1 LPKLTKPYFAASVA
15 VLSTLAIIAEIISD
29 LFPLRVPWGMKLDFV
44 GVIWVLAFFL
54 YGLSHALCVSI
65 ITTIFILGYSPTA
78 FVGAAMKFIA
88 TVPMFLIPAAFRY
101 LPIFSER
108 ASKVFNSILV
118 ITAVGTLAIL
128 VRVIACSV
136 ANYYWAI
143 PLFLGMP
150 SEVVLQKM
158 FGNSI
163 WAFIAFVAG
172 MNVFQ
177 GVVDMVVPWFLV
189 FKGRLGRYFGTW

>member
-1 LPKLTKPYFAASVA
+1 MPKLTKPYFAASVA
-15 VLSTLAIIAEIISD
+15 ILSTLAIIAEIIPS
-29 LFPLRVPWGMKLDFV
+29 LRVPWGMKIDFV

-54 YGLSHALCVSI
+54 YGSSQALCVSI
-65 ITTIFILGYSPTA
+65 ITTIFIAGYSPTA
-78 FVGAAMKFIA
+78 FIGAAMKFLA
-88 TVPMFLIPAAFRY
+88 TVPMFLVPATFRY
-101 LPIFSER
+101 LPISSEKT
-108 ASKVFNSILV
+108 SKVFNSILA
-118 ITAVGTLAIL
+118 ITAAGILAIL
-128 VRVIACSV
+128 TRVIVSSA

-143 PLFLGMP
+143 PVFFGMP

-177 GVVDMVVPWFLV
+177 GVVDIVVPWFLV

>member
-1 LPKLTKPYFAASVA
+1 MA
-15 VLSTLAIIAEIISD
+15 
-29 LFPLRVPWGMKLDFV
+29 
-44 GVIWVLAFFL
+44 
-54 YGLSHALCVSI
+54 
-65 ITTIFILGYSPTA
+65 
-78 FVGAAMKFIA
+78 
-88 TVPMFLIPAAFRY
+88 
-101 LPIFSER
+101 
-108 ASKVFNSILV
+108 
-118 ITAVGTLAIL
+118 ITAAGILAIL
-128 VRVIACSV
+128 TRVIVSSA

-143 PLFLGMP
+143 PVFFGMP

-177 GVVDMVVPWFLV
+177 GVVDIVVPWFLV